1 MAAQVTVKL
10 YASLMDY
17 LPPGAKQNRVQVP
30 LNHRTTIGETLD
42 ALNVPREQCHLVL
55 LNGHF
60 VPPAS
65 RASHTIADGDT
76 IAVWPPVAGG

>member
-1 MAAQVTVKL
+1 MTAQVTVKL

-17 LPPGAKQNRVQVP
+17 LPAGAKQNRVQVP

-55 LNGHF
+55 HNGHF
-60 VPPAS
+60 VPPAA
-65 RASHTIADGDT
+65 RASHSIADGDT